1 MVSEIIMSVAQF
13 NRPANST
20 AGEATASSHAS
31 VDRGSPAKRSNA
43 DQSFSSPKGKPG
55 KVSIVSKPTPMYEPF
70 IHTGYFNLMLHFT
83 CRVVREMAD
92 GIIVEDIQDELLKD
106 CYQKLNPQR

>member
-1 MVSEIIMSVAQF
+1 
-13 NRPANST
+13 
-20 AGEATASSHAS
+20 
-31 VDRGSPAKRSNA
+31 
-43 DQSFSSPKGKPG
+43 
-55 KVSIVSKPTPMYEPF
+55 MYEPF

-106 CYQKLNPQR
+106 CYQKLNPRR